1 VGFFTLIPFAHWHN
15 SNSRIFGSRGRATRH
30 EDTQA
35 GRVKLSETLTG
46 TQRKAFGKSF
56 EWHFFSGNLT
66 RGRRN
71 RSCEA
76 ASVAPPNFARSIR
89 SQARASFVTAIMQRA
104 RMRVRANSTG
114 PSVIRLIRFPS
125 AVVAHCDVFT
135 RVINH
140 DYARP
145 PDWHIIATAFRIDWL
160 SVSAIFSKSLSPAA
174 L

>member
-1 VGFFTLIPFAHWHN
+1 VGFLSLIPFAHWHN
-15 SNSRIFGSRGRATRH
+15 SNSRIFGSRVRATRARGH
-30 EDTQA
+30 RA

-46 TQRKAFGKSF
+46 NGNGKRS
-56 EWHFFSGNLT
+56 ESSNAISS
-66 RGRRN
+66 RGILRRTN
-71 RSCEA
+71 RSCET
-76 ASVAPPNFARSIR
+76 ASVAPPNFAQSIR